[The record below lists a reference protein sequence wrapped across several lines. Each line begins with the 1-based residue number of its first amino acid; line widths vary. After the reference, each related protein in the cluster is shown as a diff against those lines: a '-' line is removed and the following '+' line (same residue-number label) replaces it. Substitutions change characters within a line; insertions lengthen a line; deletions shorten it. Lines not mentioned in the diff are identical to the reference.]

1 MRIVIQRVL
10 SGKITVNNK
19 VISEINKG
27 LAVFVGI
34 EKGDTEKD
42 VLELARKISNVRIFE
57 DEAGKMMFKL
67 PDSGEILLIPQFT
80 LIGSLRGTLRPDFTE
95 AMEPEKAKELFYKL
109 LNVLKE
115 DYSQIVKEGAFG
127 EHMIVDLKID
137 GPVTIIYD
145 TRSKN

>member
-10 SGKITVNNK
+10 SGKITVNSE
-19 VISEINKG
+19 VISAINMG

-42 VLELARKISNVRIFE
+42 VLELARKISNIRIFE

-80 LIGSLRGTLRPDFTE
+80 LIGNLKGMLRPDFND
-95 AMEPEKAKELFYKL
+95 AMEPSKAKELFCKL
-109 LNVLKE
+109 LNVLRE
-115 DYSQIVKEGAFG
+115 EYSRIVKEGAFG

-145 TRSKN
+145 TRSKK

>member
-1 MRIVIQRVL
+1 MRVVIQRVQ
-10 SGKITVNNK
+10 SGKITVNNEI
-19 VISEINKG
+19 ISETNKG

-34 EKGDTEKD
+34 EKSDSEKD
-42 VLELARKISNVRIFE
+42 VLEIARKISNIRIFE
-57 DEAGKMMFKL
+57 DEVGKMMYKL

-95 AMEPEKAKELFYKL
+95 AMEPAKAKELFYKL
-109 LNVLKE
+109 LNVLRE
-115 DYSQIVKEGAFG
+115 EYSRIVKEGAFG

-145 TRSKN
+145 TRSK